1 MQINK
6 IFYKNNA
13 FNLFMDDTS
22 IKKPGD
28 NLLGMIGFYLKEKNI
43 LLKENYEIEYKIFLQ
58 EYHNLIFEKFQK
70 GEVWQVVIKVPSGNP
85 EIPFLSK
92 PVSEMLFDNELAH
105 NILHD
110 FQKNNEILGAIY
122 EIKQIKV

>member
-28 NLLGMIGFYLKEKNI
+28 NLLGMIGFYLKE
-43 LLKENYEIEYKIFLQ
+43 
-58 EYHNLIFEKFQK
+58 
-70 GEVWQVVIKVPSGNP
+70 
-85 EIPFLSK
+85 
-92 PVSEMLFDNELAH
+92 
-105 NILHD
+105 
-110 FQKNNEILGAIY
+110 
-122 EIKQIKV
+122 